1 MPPPLSQLGGG
12 PSRPWKQTLNVTFLK
27 SSSTRL
33 QKLKFSLK
41 LSNTYGMCPD
51 GATFTITHVPKTDGP
66 TALFSFALPPQ
77 LNPASPS
84 AGNFEFTGVAMV
96 DLKLG
101 KQFQLD
107 WTKCTSRGGNEVQE
121 SFEYPVN
128 RVHA

>member
-1 MPPPLSQLGGG
+1 MPPPFSQLGGG
-12 PSRPWKQTLNVTFLK
+12 PSRPWKQTLNVTYL
-27 SSSTRL
+27 SSPSTRL

-41 LSNTYGMCPD
+41 LSSTYGMCPD
-51 GATFTITHVPKTDGP
+51 GATFTIAHVPKVGGP
-66 TALFSFALPPQ
+66 IALFSFVLPPQ
-77 LNPASPS
+77 RDPATPS
-84 AGNFEFTGVAMV
+84 AGDFEFTGVAMV

-107 WTKCTSRGGNEVQE
+107 WTKRTSRGGNEVQE